1 MATCGKPTKLGKP
14 CGWHTGP
21 CPYHSGRPE
30 TRPQQEA
37 RPARAGEAPEN
48 LRAFGW
54 WLIRGV
60 LGETVEVQKGSVLI
74 AAARLIAALGPE
86 SETDDQ
92 ALAAAALRGRV
103 MHGLAPESDAEWE
116 LARALFSAEAL
127 AEIRRWAESV
137 EPDLVDN
144 GEPGRLLETSA
155 LERELPLGGDVDD
168 GVREQF

>member
-14 CGWHTGP
+14 CGWHTGA

-30 TRPQQEA
+30 TRPPQVA
-37 RPARAGEAPEN
+37 RPAHAGEAPED

-60 LGETVEVQKGSVLI
+60 LGETVEVQKGSVLV

-86 SETDDQ
+86 SEADDQ
-92 ALAAAALRGRV
+92 ALAAAVLRGRV
-103 MHGLAPESDAEWE
+103 MHGLAPEGDAEWD
-116 LARALFSAEAL
+116 LARALFTAEAL

-137 EPDLVDN
+137 EPDLVHHR
-144 GEPGRLLETSA
+144 EPGGLRQASA
-155 LERELPLGGDVDD
+155 LEREVSRGSDVDD
-168 GVREQF
+168 GVRAQF